1 MDFTINLRKK
11 VKDKPK
17 NLKRTEGN
25 SINQREVTIEEK
37 FCNKLSQPYNSF
49 KGHVKARW
57 NEISLK

>member
-37 FCNKLSQPYNSF
+37 FCSVLQQIVPILQFVEGTCQNQ
-49 KGHVKARW
+49 V
-57 NEISLK
+57 E